1 MITVTKTYKNLHL
14 EAKDEAWRMRT
25 NITGRKNLEK
35 RNKIKNLKTNY
46 NSQRVVRQTWILHRS
61 QKSEVQETQSRE

>member
-1 MITVTKTYKNLHL
+1 VENENQHY
-14 EAKDEAWRMRT
+14 
-25 NITGRKNLEK
+25 RKEEPKEIN
-35 RNKIKNLKTNY
+35 RIKNLKTNY